1 MAIDAMYIFPYGLH
15 VFPVTVTA
23 VILIYIEHFC
33 VTQVEE
39 VFVWICVQG

>member
-1 MAIDAMYIFPYGLH
+1 MAIDAIYIFPYGLY

-23 VILIYIEHFC
+23 VILYTLDTF

-39 VFVWICVQG
+39 VFVWIRVQS